1 MKTPRQVNGFLKLF
15 EVFEKAAE
23 TEKAREFRAVKKR
36 SKSSVVS
43 FAARLK
49 EFSDLRF

>member
-23 TEKAREFRAVKKR
+23 TEKAREFRAVKKKVKVIR
-36 SKSSVVS
+36 SVFRGTFERV
-43 FAARLK
+43 
-49 EFSDLRF
+49 